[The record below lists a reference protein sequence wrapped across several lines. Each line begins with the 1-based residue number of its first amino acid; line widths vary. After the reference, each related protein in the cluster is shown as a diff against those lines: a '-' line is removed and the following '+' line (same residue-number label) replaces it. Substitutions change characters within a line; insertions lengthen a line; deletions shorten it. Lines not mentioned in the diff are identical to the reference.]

1 MQTISFPLLTHSNL
15 SFSVPHTSFRQFPPP
30 FPTHFSSLSI
40 PWEIARRRS
49 NRVQA
54 STGESAPSAASTIAV
69 DNSDS
74 GDSTAFVIRA
84 RNRIGLLQVITRV
97 FKVLG
102 LTVDRATVEFE
113 GDFFTKRFFVTDSH
127 GKKIEDS
134 ESLQRIKRALEEA
147 IGGARGTV
155 STASRSSTASRGVV
169 VRRPGF
175 VEGLGERRAKAEEM
189 FSLMDGFLKNDPIS
203 LQKDILHHV
212 EYTVARSRFSFD
224 DFEAYQVTCL

>member
-1 MQTISFPLLTHSNL
+1 MSAISVSLLVSSKLLLSNSATCFL
-15 SFSVPHTSFRQFPPP
+15 P
-30 FPTHFSSLSI
+30 FPSLTPARDFSLPPILCNTASGSYLV
-40 PWEIARRRS
+40 R
-49 NRVQA
+49 A
-54 STGESAPSAASTIAV
+54 STGESTPSTTSTIAV

-102 LTVDRATVEFE
+102 LSIDKATVEFE
-113 GDFFTKRFFVTDSH
+113 GDFFIKKFFVTDSH
-127 GKKIEDS
+127 GNKIEDP
-134 ESLQRIKRALEEA
+134 ESLERIKRALAEA
-147 IGGARGTV
+147 IEGDDGSV
-155 STASRSSTASRGVV
+155 SVVRSNANRGVV
-169 VRRPGF
+169 VRRPGLL
-175 VEGLGERRAKAEEM
+175 EGLGERRAKAERM

-224 DFEAYQVTCL
+224 DFEAYQVQWR